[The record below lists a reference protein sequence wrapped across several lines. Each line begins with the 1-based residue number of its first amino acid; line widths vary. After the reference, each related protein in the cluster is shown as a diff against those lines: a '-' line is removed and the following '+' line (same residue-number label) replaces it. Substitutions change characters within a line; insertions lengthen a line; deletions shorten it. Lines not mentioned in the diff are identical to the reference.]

1 MRLKLQNVAPLQKN
15 IYAYFYEKQIL
26 IGHRLINAKDREI
39 VVSYF
44 LRYITSFTSFTV
56 RGTSGNAA
64 ATKLG
69 A

>member
-1 MRLKLQNVAPLQKN
+1 MDYTHLWCKLYNMGKLVRNQRKTYLIDNQQAVVKN
-15 IYAYFYEKQIL
+15 EKV
-26 IGHRLINAKDREI
+26 D
-39 VVSYF
+39 SYF

-64 ATKLG
+64 ATRLE